1 VVEAVRFHTRY
12 GINIG
17 PRVHDMPLKDIVD
30 IMLKVNAGAYSFEA
44 ANPRHEH
51 EWRVWEGVKLPEG
64 VALIP
69 GVISHTT
76 NLVEHPELAAER
88 LVRYAEVVGR
98 ERVIAGS
105 DCGFSSFA
113 NAEPEVHPTVVW
125 AKFHAM
131 AESARLASERLWGKG
146 TTAAAGASI

>member
-1 VVEAVRFHTRY
+1 
-12 GINIG
+12 
-17 PRVHDMPLKDIVD
+17 MPLKDIVD

-64 VALIP
+64 GVLIP

-76 NLVEHPELAAER
+76 NLVEHPELVAER

-113 NAEPEVHPTVVW
+113 NVEPEVHPTVV
-125 AKFHAM
+125 
-131 AESARLASERLWGKG
+131 
-146 TTAAAGASI
+146 